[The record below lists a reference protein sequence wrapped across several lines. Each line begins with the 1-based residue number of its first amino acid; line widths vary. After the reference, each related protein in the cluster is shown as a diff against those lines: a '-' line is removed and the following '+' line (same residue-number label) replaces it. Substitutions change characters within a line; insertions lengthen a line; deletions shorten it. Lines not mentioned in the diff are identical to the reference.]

1 MRKVFYNVEGT
12 IFTSYTQA
20 MRFKEAT
27 EDLENRSVDMETLLE
42 EIAEEDTEV
51 KQEHRAKVNEV
62 LHAGF
67 SIPM

>member
-12 IFTSYTQA
+12 IFTSYNEA
-20 MRFKEAT
+20 IKFKNMT
-27 EDLENRSVDMETLLE
+27 EDLEDRSVDMETVLE
-42 EIAEEDTEV
+42 DVTIPNEKAEA
-51 KQEHRAKVNEV
+51 HRAKVNEI